1 MVEAHLGNGNFEA
14 SKIFAY
20 VYLEHVV
27 HSPHLFVRQA
37 MEQVC
42 GAPAFRLA
50 ASSRGVGVMV
60 FGDQE
65 TREQIVALSPI
76 VFDGNTIT
84 VERHE
89 EADNRFYAYAE
100 IASTP
105 MQEALAKEA
114 LGFIGNV
121 CCIDPDC
128 LPDDEL
134 NPFCNFTSLRAVI
147 RLDHEREVPER
158 LLVRNHSG
166 PASIARIH
174 TIRTWLDANPV
185 PDFSNYSF
193 GPHPDIHTAPAY
205 HLTGNPP
212 TQLPAHPENLV
223 ATVLEW
229 EIPTA
234 TPTLRPVHSRQPTP
248 YPRAAT
254 LNPSLLTLPW
264 YGVGGVP
271 EREETPLE
279 EPAMG
284 SAVEEEAASALAE
297 LSLVPPPNLNTGEHT
312 ESEHVSRAQKRRARR
327 KRARDSAHKIR
338 RSLRLKEKEEANFEL
353 PEEKAARV
361 QQAKFDFSGA
371 SRRLRNALIF

>member
-1 MVEAHLGNGNFEA
+1 VGNGNFEA

-20 VYLEHVV
+20 VYLEHAV

-89 EADNRFYAYAE
+89 EADNRFYAYYNAYAE
-100 IASTP
+100 IA
-105 MQEALAKEA
+105 
-114 LGFIGNV
+114 
-121 CCIDPDC
+121 
-128 LPDDEL
+128 
-134 NPFCNFTSLRAVI
+134 AV
-147 RLDHEREVPER
+147 
-158 LLVRNHSG
+158 
-166 PASIARIH
+166 
-174 TIRTWLDANPV
+174 
-185 PDFSNYSF
+185 DF
-193 GPHPDIHTAPAY
+193 PH
-205 HLTGNPP
+205 
-212 TQLPAHPENLV
+212 ENLV